1 MTRAHFTYRAAD
13 EAATERLG
21 QALAELLSEGS
32 VVALD
37 GPLGAGKTR
46 LVQAIAA
53 ASGVDRRDVVSPTF
67 VLMHEYRGRRPII
80 HLDAYRLRDADEFLQ
95 LGAEEAFGGPN
106 LVFVEWA
113 QRVANCLPSE
123 RIEIT
128 ISVLPDDAR
137 QFEIVVV
144 GVQYAALVEPL
155 RQRLSTT

>member
-1 MTRAHFTYRAAD
+1 MTKAHFTYRADD

-21 QALAELLSEGS
+21 YVLAEMLDEGT

-37 GPLGAGKTR
+37 GPLGSGKTR

-67 VLMHEYRGRRPII
+67 VLMHEYQGRRAVI

-95 LGAEEAFGGPN
+95 LGVEEAFAGPN
-106 LVFVEWA
+106 LVFIEWA
-113 QRVANCLPSE
+113 GRVANCLPSE

-137 QFEIVVV
+137 QFDVVAT
-144 GVQYAALVEPL
+144 GAQYAPLVEQL
-155 RQRLSTT
+155 QRRLSAT

>member
-1 MTRAHFTYRAAD
+1 MTTTHFTYLACD

-21 QALAELLSEGS
+21 QALAELLPAGS

-67 VLMHEYRGRRPII
+67 VLMHEYRGDRPMI

-95 LGAEEAFGGPN
+95 LGVEEAFDGAN
-106 LVFVEWA
+106 IVLIEWA

-123 RIEIT
+123 RIEIA
-128 ISVLPDDAR
+128 ISVLPGDAR
-137 QFEIVVV
+137 QFEIT
-144 GVQYAALVEPL
+144 GLGAQHAALVEQL
-155 RQRLSTT
+155 RRRLSTT